1 MITGFSFPVS
11 NVERTVMS
19 DMDEPEEAI
28 DSTSD
33 DGSDSSDGGSRQEM
47 AVNQDESI
55 QHDLQNSADFA
66 EETPVDSNSALDKEV
81 VQGIG
86 DERHDNES
94 EDAECEDESE
104 DAECEDESED
114 AECEDESEDAEYE
127 DESEDAE
134 YEDESE
140 DAEYEDESE
149 DAEYEDESE
158 DAEYEDESE
167 DAEYEDESEDAECE
181 DESEDAECEDESED
195 AEYEDESEDAEY
207 EDESED
213 AEYEDESEDAECEDE
228 SEDAEYEDESEDA
241 ECEDESED
249 AECED
254 ESDGEVEVEG
264 VGGDEI
270 DFPVSA
276 HGDGAIAADVLGDVL
291 TDELQ
296 HSATHESEAEP
307 IQQGSDSGQRSSP
320 NTGGEG
326 EAHAQSVGSAKH
338 SELQFQ
344 TVDLPVMHGEPFG
357 MRRADRNGC
366 ELLDAMAGRSSVFG
380 FGCTPI
386 RESLVSSLSDYLGEG
401 SRFADVEDGG
411 DSALSRKL
419 QRVFDGASCVSV
431 ESMAILPSPD
441 LAVEYALQLT
451 RRFRSEKAFR
461 TIALTGSDHGRT
473 GMCRTASGQSQLH
486 EGLGP
491 MMAGFSHLPVGD
503 LDALRAAMDEQ
514 TAGVLLSPIDLGS
527 GAVACEAEYL
537 AGVRAACNERGVLL
551 IMDETQLVFG
561 ATGNQFSFSAIAEIQ
576 ADIVIT
582 SAGLFAG
589 LSGGLVLASHHAST
603 QVVRDLEQYPLLAA
617 ALMATLDEME
627 VHGLPDRVHNSA
639 QELAVLIAEQLSGFE
654 FVRDMR
660 VSGMTIGI
668 ECDVNSVDVV
678 AAAAANGLR
687 VEAAGDTAILMQPPL
702 LISGEDRQL
711 LLKRLNE
718 TMEAIERETA
728 ELTL

>member
-104 DAECEDESED
+104 DAEC
-114 AECEDESEDAEYE
+114 
-127 DESEDAE
+127 
-134 YEDESE
+134 
-140 DAEYEDESE
+140 
-149 DAEYEDESE
+149 
-158 DAEYEDESE
+158 
-167 DAEYEDESEDAECE
+167 
-181 DESEDAECEDESED
+181 
-195 AEYEDESEDAEY
+195 
-207 EDESED
+207 
-213 AEYEDESEDAECEDE
+213 EDESEDAECEDE

>member
-94 EDAECEDESE
+94 EDAECEEAE
-104 DAECEDESED
+104 DINEVVSNANNDPILEILETVEAED
-114 AECEDESEDAEYE
+114 AECEDESEDAEY
-127 DESEDAE
+127 
-134 YEDESE
+134 
-140 DAEYEDESE
+140 
-149 DAEYEDESE
+149 
-158 DAEYEDESE
+158 
-167 DAEYEDESEDAECE
+167 
-181 DESEDAECEDESED
+181 
-195 AEYEDESEDAEY
+195 
-207 EDESED
+207 
-213 AEYEDESEDAECEDE
+213 
-228 SEDAEYEDESEDA
+228 
-241 ECEDESED
+241 
-249 AECED
+249 ED